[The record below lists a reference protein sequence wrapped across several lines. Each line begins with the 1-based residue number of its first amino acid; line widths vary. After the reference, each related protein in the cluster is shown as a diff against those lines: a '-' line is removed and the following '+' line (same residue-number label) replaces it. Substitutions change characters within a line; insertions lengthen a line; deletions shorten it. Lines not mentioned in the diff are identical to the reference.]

1 MVKGSMALETD
12 NTAESAME
20 ITQPR
25 AQTVRVPKTF
35 RSLQHRNFQLYFI
48 GQLISVAGTWMQV
61 VAQAWL
67 VYQLSHS
74 ALMLGLVGFAAAIPS
89 LLISPWGGVVVDRVN
104 KRNLLVITQA
114 SAMVLAFILAALTF
128 AGIVQVWEII
138 ALAAVMGVVN
148 AFDGPAR
155 QAFVVEMVGREDLPN
170 AIAINSMMFNGA
182 RVIGPALGGLLLATV
197 GTAWCFFINGV
208 SFLAVIGCLLL
219 MRLTPRTRELKIGS
233 PWTDLKHGM
242 QYVLHHR
249 EIFALLM
256 LALIFSV
263 FGISYNTILPAF
275 VDQLVHTD
283 TASYA
288 TLQAIFGDGANAAS
302 YGVLNAFIGAGAV
315 VGAFLMARYGERGQ
329 RGRWLIWVDLAFPI
343 ILLLFAYNPNF
354 GLALLLALG
363 LGVGFMLTFTIIN
376 TLLQTNVDDQMRG
389 RVMGLYTLTFFGF
402 APFGNLAMGILAEQW
417 GMSLIIALSA
427 ACALILSAIVI
438 LLVPQLRKMS

>member
-1 MVKGSMALETD
+1 MKESVALEAAAA
-12 NTAESAME
+12 AES
-20 ITQPR
+20 
-25 AQTVRVPKTF
+25 TVELSESSARTKRLPQTF
-35 RSLQHRNFQLYFI
+35 RSLQHRNFQLYFA

-67 VYQLSHS
+67 VYELSHS
-74 ALMLGLVGFAAAIPS
+74 ELMLGIVGFAAAIPS

-114 SAMVLAFILAALTF
+114 SSMVLAFILAALTF
-128 AGIVQVWEII
+128 TGLVQVWEIVL
-138 ALAAVMGVVN
+138 LAAVTGVIN

-155 QAFVVEMVGREDLPN
+155 QAFVVEMVGREDLSN

-219 MRLTPRTRELKIGS
+219 MRLTPRTQVLQIGS
-233 PWTDLKHGM
+233 PWNDLKHGLR
-242 QYVLHHR
+242 YVLRHR

-275 VDQLVHTD
+275 IDQVLH
-283 TASYA
+283 AGA
-288 TLQAIFGDGANAAS
+288 TGYGA
-302 YGVLNAFIGAGAV
+302 VNAFIG
-315 VGAFLMARYGERGQ
+315 VGAMIGAFIMARYGDRGQ
-329 RGRWLIWVDLAFPI
+329 RGRWLVGMNLAFPFM
-343 ILLLFAYNPNF
+343 LVLFAFNTQF
-354 GLALLLALG
+354 ILALGLAVG
-363 LGVGFMLTFTIIN
+363 LGVGFMLVFTCIN
-376 TLLQTNVDDQMRG
+376 TLLQTNVDDKMRG

-402 APFGNLAMGILAEQW
+402 APFGNLAMGQLAEQW
-417 GMSLIIALSA
+417 GMSVIITLSA
-427 ACALILSAIVI
+427 ICAFVLAAIVI
-438 LLVPQLRKMS
+438 LLVPQVRKMA

>member
-1 MVKGSMALETD
+1 
-12 NTAESAME
+12 ME
-20 ITQPR
+20 IIESPARSTRLPQ
-25 AQTVRVPKTF
+25 TF
-35 RSLQHRNFQLYFI
+35 RSLQHRNFQLYFA

-67 VYQLSHS
+67 VYELSHS
-74 ALMLGLVGFAAAIPS
+74 ELMLGIVGFAAAIPS

-104 KRNLLVITQA
+104 KRNLLVITQSA
-114 SAMVLAFILAALTF
+114 AMVLAFILAALTF
-128 AGIVQVWEII
+128 TGLVQVWEIV
-138 ALAAVMGVVN
+138 ALAALMGVVN

-155 QAFVVEMVGREDLPN
+155 QAFVVEMVGRDDLPN

-182 RVIGPALGGLLLATV
+182 RVVGPALGGLLLATV

-219 MRLTPRTRELKIGS
+219 MRLTPRVRELKIGS

-263 FGISYNTILPAF
+263 FGISYNTVLPAF
-275 VDQLVHTD
+275 VDQILHAD
-283 TASYA
+283 A
-288 TLQAIFGDGANAAS
+288 TGYGA
-302 YGVLNAFIGAGAV
+302 VNAFIGVGAV
-315 VGAFLMARYGERGQ
+315 IGAFIMARYGERGQ
-329 RGRWLIWVDLAFPI
+329 RGRWLIWTILAFPFL
-343 ILLLFAYNPNF
+343 LLLFAANTQF
-354 GLALLLALG
+354 VVALALAVG
-363 LGVGFMLTFTIIN
+363 LGVGFMLVFTIIN

-402 APFGNLAMGILAEQW
+402 APFGNLAMGQLAEQW
-417 GMSLIIALSA
+417 GMSVIIALSA
-427 ACALILSAIVI
+427 ACTFILAVMVI
-438 LLVPQLRKMS
+438 ALVPRLRKML

>member
-12 NTAESAME
+12 STAETTVE
-20 ITQPR
+20 VTQPR
-25 AQTVRVPKTF
+25 AQAVRLPKTF
-35 RSLQHRNFQLYFI
+35 RSLQHRNFQLYFV

-67 VYQLSHS
+67 VYELSHS
-74 ALMLGLVGFAAAIPS
+74 ELMLGIVGFAAAIPS

-128 AGIVQVWEII
+128 AGVVQVWEIVL
-138 ALAAVMGVVN
+138 LAAIMGVVN

-182 RVIGPALGGLLLATV
+182 RVVGPALGGLLLATV

-208 SFLAVIGCLLL
+208 SFLAVIVCLLL
-219 MRLTPRTRELKIGS
+219 MRLTPRTRILEIGS
-233 PWTDLKHGM
+233 PWTDLKHGLR
-242 QYVLHHR
+242 YVLLHR

-275 VDQLVHTD
+275 VDQVHGWP
-283 TASYA
+283 
-288 TLQAIFGDGANAAS
+288 I
-302 YGVLNAFIGAGAV
+302 AV
-315 VGAFLMARYGERGQ
+315 VEG
-329 RGRWLIWVDLAFPI
+329 IP
-343 ILLLFAYNPNF
+343 
-354 GLALLLALG
+354 
-363 LGVGFMLTFTIIN
+363 VG
-376 TLLQTNVDDQMRG
+376 
-389 RVMGLYTLTFFGF
+389 
-402 APFGNLAMGILAEQW
+402 
-417 GMSLIIALSA
+417 
-427 ACALILSAIVI
+427 AIVI
-438 LLVPQLRKMS
+438 LYHRVADVQVNNRLL

>member
-1 MVKGSMALETD
+1 MYPASERSTRLP
-12 NTAESAME
+12 
-20 ITQPR
+20 Q
-25 AQTVRVPKTF
+25 TF
-35 RSLQHRNFQLYFI
+35 RALQHRNFQLYFT

-67 VYQLSHS
+67 VYELSHS
-74 ALMLGLVGFAAAIPS
+74 ELMLGIVGFAAAIPS

-104 KRNLLVITQA
+104 KRNLLVVTQA

-138 ALAAVMGVVN
+138 VLAALLGLVN
-148 AFDGPAR
+148 AFDGPGR

-197 GTAWCFFINGV
+197 CTAWCFFINGL
-208 SFLAVIGCLLL
+208 SFLAVIVCLLL
-219 MRLTPRTRELKIGS
+219 MRLTPRTRILEIGS
-233 PWTDLKHGM
+233 PWTDLKRGLR
-242 QYVLHHR
+242 YVLQHR

-275 VDQLVHTD
+275 VDQILHVD
-283 TASYA
+283 A
-288 TLQAIFGDGANAAS
+288 TG

-315 VGAFLMARYGERGQ
+315 FGAFIMARFGERGQ
-329 RGRWLIWVDLAFPI
+329 RGRWLVWVDLAFPFV
-343 ILLLFAYNPNF
+343 LLAFAYNPNF
-354 GLALLLALG
+354 ILALLLAFG

-376 TLLQTNVDDQMRG
+376 TLLQTNVDDRMRG
-389 RVMGLYTLTFFGF
+389 RVLGLYTLTFFGF
-402 APFGNLAMGILAEQW
+402 APFGNLAIGVLANQWNMSFTIL
-417 GMSLIIALSA
+417 LSA
-427 ACALILSAIVI
+427 ACSLILSAIVI
-438 LLVPQLRKMS
+438 LLVPQLRKMP